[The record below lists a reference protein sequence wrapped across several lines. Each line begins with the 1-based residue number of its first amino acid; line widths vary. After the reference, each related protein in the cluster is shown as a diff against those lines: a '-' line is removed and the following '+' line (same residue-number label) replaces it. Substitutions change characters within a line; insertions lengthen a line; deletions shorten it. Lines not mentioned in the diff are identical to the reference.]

1 MATFN
6 DPLGQVQD
14 VKRCQLCPGKD
25 RKSAAETCCNSCQV
39 NLCKICVGNHVIS
52 DPDMKHDVVTFKFKK
67 SEVIPPQCSFHD
79 EEKCDKFCEQCDSP
93 FCLKCLNSGAHKS
106 HNVQSISEIYK
117 SRQDKI
123 TKDNLELETEIAP
136 VYDAILSEIETMT
149 SNVLQ
154 QHEDRTQSIKNLG
167 EKCHRLVENVIRRY
181 ANVLKE
187 RYSQDNKNLLTLKS
201 EFQRLQSLIQ
211 SAIDENKSILFS
223 MDSSKLI
230 HYISRNEDFINIP
243 PTFELTVPNFTPV
256 EITEQVLFKMIGE
269 IPETIKSNIQGEVI
283 RVVQPIVQVHSR
295 KPDKNFIDEP
305 QVIRTITLGN
315 GKNYRIECIPNTNE
329 FFIFCESQAIY
340 HMNIEGKILDS
351 IYSGPRKMPLDLAV
365 TKEKYLVYINS
376 WIQCIIL
383 RKSNKEQSLISLH
396 NWNPL
401 AICFTSTGE
410 LLVAMRS
417 AYPYNDHGHC
427 KVVRYSGSS
436 AVQEIQY
443 VNGDEFLYGSPR
455 FIEENKN
462 FDIVVSDSVPD
473 QVVVVDKMG
482 KLRFKYKGNF
492 PSKSKFTPCGITTD
506 SLCHILIADLS
517 EHVIHIIDRNGYF
530 LLYIS
535 NCQLQEPYDLSIDS
549 NDNLFVA
556 ELGTGKVKKIKLF
569 E

>member
-6 DPLGQVQD
+6 DPLGQAQD

-211 SAIDENKSILFS
+211 SAIDEKKSILSS

-283 RVVQPIVQVHSR
+283 RVVQPIVQVHSENQTR
-295 KPDKNFIDEP
+295 
-305 QVIRTITLGN
+305 
-315 GKNYRIECIPNTNE
+315 
-329 FFIFCESQAIY
+329 
-340 HMNIEGKILDS
+340 
-351 IYSGPRKMPLDLAV
+351 
-365 TKEKYLVYINS
+365 
-376 WIQCIIL
+376 
-383 RKSNKEQSLISLH
+383 ISL
-396 NWNPL
+396 
-401 AICFTSTGE
+401 T
-410 LLVAMRS
+410 
-417 AYPYNDHGHC
+417 
-427 KVVRYSGSS
+427 
-436 AVQEIQY
+436 
-443 VNGDEFLYGSPR
+443 
-455 FIEENKN
+455 
-462 FDIVVSDSVPD
+462 
-473 QVVVVDKMG
+473 
-482 KLRFKYKGNF
+482 
-492 PSKSKFTPCGITTD
+492 
-506 SLCHILIADLS
+506 
-517 EHVIHIIDRNGYF
+517 
-530 LLYIS
+530 
-535 NCQLQEPYDLSIDS
+535 
-549 NDNLFVA
+549 NL
-556 ELGTGKVKKIKLF
+556 K
-569 E
+569 